1 MKRCVTMNKTLIGAS
16 LALMVTACA
25 SVPKADEQSPNSKLG
40 VVQVGTKQN
49 AELVFCTEADCPQRT
64 PKYLPKPAEQPKK
77 KIVSE
82 PRATQEAKNLLYKVH
97 FRWGWSQLDEEGR
110 KEIDEIIKS
119 GALKKAKK
127 IEVSGRTDPTGS
139 LKANQKLALR
149 RAETVK
155 SLLILAG
162 LPAENISATAQK
174 PCCDGDLRADKK
186 VMQELRRTDIDI
198 AIKEK

>member
-1 MKRCVTMNKTLIGAS
+1 MIKFLVCTSV
-16 LALMVTACA
+16 ALLLTACA
-25 SVPKADEQSPNSKLG
+25 TTGTDEDNEKKVAKEDKLA
-40 VVQVGTKQN
+40 VVQTGAGQN

-149 RAETVK
+149 RAETFK

-162 LPAENISATAQK
+162 LPSENISATAQK